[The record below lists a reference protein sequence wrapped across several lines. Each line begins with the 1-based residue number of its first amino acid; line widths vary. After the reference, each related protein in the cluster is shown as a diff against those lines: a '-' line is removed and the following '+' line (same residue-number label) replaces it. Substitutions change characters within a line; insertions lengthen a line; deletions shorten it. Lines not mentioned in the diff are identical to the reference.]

1 MLQLR
6 EVLRSD
12 YIHVDAVHFNT
23 FDDTAVNKIRSILPD
38 FFDFRIVCNEDKSI
52 VYKSY
57 EDLKTKE
64 EIRRE
69 KRAEAQRQRRAKIR
83 EEKSKK

>member
-1 MLQLR
+1 MFD
-6 EVLRSD
+6 E
-12 YIHVDAVHFNT
+12 YIHVDAVHFDT
-23 FDDTAVNKIRSILPD
+23 FEDTTVSKIRSVLPD

-69 KRAEAQRQRRAKIR
+69 KRAESQRQRRAKMR
-83 EEKSKK
+83 EEKSKSN